1 MLEEAPCLV
10 GIASSLV
17 VQHDMVNYRWI
28 FYSPEESQSVVIARA
43 PLLAQATTAPS
54 ASQPS
59 YRQVQVI
66 HLPSTPQSIALHES
80 TCRIA
85 VACVDGTALLLNPD
99 NPPSSTS
106 TAASVLC
113 DDESMAWHTQATWR
127 CEPDMTCP
135 LKWCESKEDVWLVG
149 VATRV
154 TIWKVV
160 DDAVSVYSSRS
171 FDLGT
176 AMTPLSAE
184 LFDACST
191 GRYVALCTSPHSRL
205 VKVWSLNSWTMEMT
219 APFCTYLGHSR
230 ALRSL
235 EWLRPEAPGVLD
247 NATLMTLDAS
257 GTLTLW
263 REDSNA
269 STFGFLRVWVLDD
282 HPIRVG
288 GVISRRKTAPK
299 TLLWEFPTDMNNSM
313 KVWKATVADK
323 THHLYTHTMDRVH
336 TKSSKSLGFSFRA
349 GATADTHEGEKF
361 IQGNLALSKCS
372 ITYFLYIIG
381 EDGDFGVWRV
391 DCTMFLTST
400 PRATLVC
407 TTSDLREDLKEAVP
421 LHASIT
427 DFIPTTSRSAP
438 ESLEVAMTLFTKS
451 HELQAL
457 RVSVVLPPPSSTLAA
472 GIAGKNSKT
481 QEPKAQVQCTWTRN
495 LVPMTA
501 ARLHGIKT
509 VSTTTTH
516 DSVLVVRDGS
526 HHAVAY
532 DSEIPHHSIIP
543 FQPNSPVDQQFGR
556 EMQSNDM
563 VVAALTV
570 STPRDTVLYFVTITL
585 PSSVALNVIRSRDPS
600 TRHVVRDSEVCVDQ
614 ARDRSLVSWEG
625 MFLLCSKEE
634 AGIATPSTLFR
645 IVAITNQGE
654 IFLWRLHLP
663 DDVAQPPRCLGK
675 AAVGKVVSG
684 LVVKHAG
691 FVNSSSGSLFVTV
704 GTALSEVPST
714 GGAVHFW
721 RFSAED
727 ATADEMQETCLSVH
741 PSRPPLPLL
750 IGLRHVELDGS
761 GLMALLLMPS
771 SSPPTAPS
779 SSLAVHIQHVWDRT
793 PASRWNVSTTVTS
806 LAWLNRCS
814 QVVALSPTALFG
826 FHVDGTP
833 LFAHNLH
840 PGVTPSSLCVS
851 RRQATMY
858 LAHTAF
864 VTQVELPTTSTLSTV
879 RGVWSPMNLLHLMYD
894 GRFKAAQ
901 RVLQTLVD
909 AITLNENQSYME
921 MKESQ
926 MSMPWMSWSNVCYD
940 SAGIDDRATFTK
952 QIETAANL
960 FAPRV
965 PVSKASRQ
973 DTGVNFEAFF
983 SVANDHRLRFVPEAE
998 RDLFRTICTMFNCE
1012 ADAKDLPSLRF
1023 MVHLMLVNES
1033 GGMCAEAMV
1042 WARLT
1047 SMDLFTLPFFQNLT
1061 MEWSLMQKLRL
1072 PFWLDDIQRLKLAT
1086 EQVANRE
1093 YAASK
1098 DPFSIALYYVLL
1110 GKTRLLSNLF
1120 RLGKETKIADLLV
1133 NDFADD
1139 RWKAAAIKNAFVL
1152 KSKQRYLLAATFFL
1166 LGNKVYEAA
1175 SMAESADP
1183 TFVLSFLILRLSEPS
1198 SLKQLG
1204 PTTIQFVQTVLL
1216 DKAVQANDVYMQC
1229 LCRLFLDKRLV
1240 LAPFLAQPTLSP
1252 RSGSERMTCV
1262 FQTTASAYWLVS
1274 ASSLYGACRLI
1285 QHGWTMVDESDE
1297 PMCMA
1302 LHCMAATRLLA
1313 QGYSFLGYTMLSDM
1327 AQVFSSMVHSSE
1339 YQWLEGLRHELSLAC
1354 VSDQLHR
1361 VCALFGDAV
1370 NSSLVQPYPPFAF
1383 NLTAHVDAVLSYFPN
1398 LLPSQ
1403 VVCLVRPHSTVAWM
1417 TASHDLVGTSDPVL
1431 AQVHTITN
1439 AMVAPGS
1446 FLPSRVLRATQALIE
1461 YLHVML
1467 PQEEPNVIR
1476 LATGAIYTGLFVVF
1490 PIFARRLPS
1499 CCVVR
1504 LVSLMCPQ
1512 KEIIHSGSIRTAIE
1526 SDDVCLTCLDFKPRL
1541 LPSLRQDLPALHAMV
1556 AQVLALATPSFK
1568 PSTSTSCWYWTT
1580 LLALLHDTMEQ
1591 HVVRLTEQ
1599 IDIAESLQDTWKAY
1613 YTPRIVK
1620 NDPCR
1625 CVRASQCP
1633 LGEQQEHG
1641 RDQRC
1646 AWHKLI
1652 QLICPG
1658 AAAALVL
1665 SKVVSPVQGGASGA
1679 DQPPQFS
1686 ETIYSSDVPG
1696 EAIRGMC
1703 CNNQQ
1708 KNTVVFCN
1716 GRFLY
1721 RAVAKKPPKT
1731 SSSTASCQLHVNA
1744 KYTPPAVFFAG
1755 DSSDQLKLPTPSVLS
1770 PQPDSKGNGSYKPV
1784 AVQSHP
1790 AMPLFCSGTAKG
1802 TVEVWRFDQTASCN
1816 VFEHHVAPVLSA
1828 NPLAPLTS
1836 APRRDVHRIRFAN
1849 SGYTLGACDALGYV
1863 YLWNFASE
1871 GSSACYAH
1879 LQCHNRGTRDFAF
1892 LNASSCVASVGSST
1906 KKKNLCLWDTLLP
1919 PHKALICAPLC
1930 HPVGAVS
1937 IVFSSRHQL
1946 ILSGGDSGSLN
1957 IFDVRQQ
1964 RVLYAVST
1972 AHDCAITTLALHP
1985 QGHCVLSGSATG
1997 DVKIWSLPLFRELC
2011 SWSNSTNSAK
2021 LRQQSSSFLGE
2032 ASATF
2037 TTAAVTGITDA
2048 FATEDFFYASGSD
2061 GVIQRYQT
2069 PAVTFL

>member
-1 MLEEAPCLV
+1 
-10 GIASSLV
+10 
-17 VQHDMVNYRWI
+17 
-28 FYSPEESQSVVIARA
+28 
-43 PLLAQATTAPS
+43 
-54 ASQPS
+54 
-59 YRQVQVI
+59 
-66 HLPSTPQSIALHES
+66 
-80 TCRIA
+80 
-85 VACVDGTALLLNPD
+85 
-99 NPPSSTS
+99 
-106 TAASVLC
+106 
-113 DDESMAWHTQATWR
+113 
-127 CEPDMTCP
+127 
-135 LKWCESKEDVWLVG
+135 
-149 VATRV
+149 
-154 TIWKVV
+154 
-160 DDAVSVYSSRS
+160 
-171 FDLGT
+171 
-176 AMTPLSAE
+176 
-184 LFDACST
+184 
-191 GRYVALCTSPHSRL
+191 
-205 VKVWSLNSWTMEMT
+205 
-219 APFCTYLGHSR
+219 
-230 ALRSL
+230 
-235 EWLRPEAPGVLD
+235 
-247 NATLMTLDAS
+247 
-257 GTLTLW
+257 
-263 REDSNA
+263 
-269 STFGFLRVWVLDD
+269 
-282 HPIRVG
+282 
-288 GVISRRKTAPK
+288 
-299 TLLWEFPTDMNNSM
+299 
-313 KVWKATVADK
+313 
-323 THHLYTHTMDRVH
+323 
-336 TKSSKSLGFSFRA
+336 
-349 GATADTHEGEKF
+349 
-361 IQGNLALSKCS
+361 
-372 ITYFLYIIG
+372 
-381 EDGDFGVWRV
+381 
-391 DCTMFLTST
+391 
-400 PRATLVC
+400 
-407 TTSDLREDLKEAVP
+407 
-421 LHASIT
+421 
-427 DFIPTTSRSAP
+427 
-438 ESLEVAMTLFTKS
+438 
-451 HELQAL
+451 
-457 RVSVVLPPPSSTLAA
+457 
-472 GIAGKNSKT
+472 
-481 QEPKAQVQCTWTRN
+481 
-495 LVPMTA
+495 
-501 ARLHGIKT
+501 
-509 VSTTTTH
+509 
-516 DSVLVVRDGS
+516 
-526 HHAVAY
+526 
-532 DSEIPHHSIIP
+532 
-543 FQPNSPVDQQFGR
+543 
-556 EMQSNDM
+556 
-563 VVAALTV
+563 
-570 STPRDTVLYFVTITL
+570 
-585 PSSVALNVIRSRDPS
+585 
-600 TRHVVRDSEVCVDQ
+600 
-614 ARDRSLVSWEG
+614 
-625 MFLLCSKEE
+625 
-634 AGIATPSTLFR
+634 
-645 IVAITNQGE
+645 
-654 IFLWRLHLP
+654 
-663 DDVAQPPRCLGK
+663 
-675 AAVGKVVSG
+675 
-684 LVVKHAG
+684 
-691 FVNSSSGSLFVTV
+691 
-704 GTALSEVPST
+704 
-714 GGAVHFW
+714 
-721 RFSAED
+721 
-727 ATADEMQETCLSVH
+727 
-741 PSRPPLPLL
+741 
-750 IGLRHVELDGS
+750 
-761 GLMALLLMPS
+761 
-771 SSPPTAPS
+771 
-779 SSLAVHIQHVWDRT
+779 
-793 PASRWNVSTTVTS
+793 
-806 LAWLNRCS
+806 
-814 QVVALSPTALFG
+814 
-826 FHVDGTP
+826 
-833 LFAHNLH
+833 
-840 PGVTPSSLCVS
+840 
-851 RRQATMY
+851 
-858 LAHTAF
+858 
-864 VTQVELPTTSTLSTV
+864 
-879 RGVWSPMNLLHLMYD
+879 MNLLHLMYD

-998 RDLFRTICTMFNCE
+998 RDLFRTICTMFKCE

-1072 PFWLDDIQRLKLAT
+1072 PFWLDDIQRLKQAT

-1152 KSKQRYLLAATFFL
+1152 KSKQRFVRMKIEDVAANDRLCIYRYLLAATFFL

-1625 CVRASQCP
+1625 C
-1633 LGEQQEHG
+1633 
-1641 RDQRC
+1641 DQRC

-1731 SSSTASCQLHVNA
+1731 SSSTASCQ
-1744 KYTPPAVFFAG
+1744 
-1755 DSSDQLKLPTPSVLS
+1755 
-1770 PQPDSKGNGSYKPV
+1770 
-1784 AVQSHP
+1784 
-1790 AMPLFCSGTAKG
+1790 
-1802 TVEVWRFDQTASCN
+1802 
-1816 VFEHHVAPVLSA
+1816 A

-1849 SGYTLGACDALGYV
+1849 SGYTV
-1863 YLWNFASE
+1863 R
-1871 GSSACYAH
+1871 
-1879 LQCHNRGTRDFAF
+1879 RG
-1892 LNASSCVASVGSST
+1892 
-1906 KKKNLCLWDTLLP
+1906 
-1919 PHKALICAPLC
+1919 
-1930 HPVGAVS
+1930 
-1937 IVFSSRHQL
+1937 
-1946 ILSGGDSGSLN
+1946 
-1957 IFDVRQQ
+1957 Q
-1964 RVLYAVST
+1964 RSK
-1972 AHDCAITTLALHP
+1972 
-1985 QGHCVLSGSATG
+1985 S
-1997 DVKIWSLPLFRELC
+1997 
-2011 SWSNSTNSAK
+2011 
-2021 LRQQSSSFLGE
+2021 
-2032 ASATF
+2032 
-2037 TTAAVTGITDA
+2037 
-2048 FATEDFFYASGSD
+2048 
-2061 GVIQRYQT
+2061 
-2069 PAVTFL
+2069 